1 MSASRLSLFFVFEQ
15 KEKGIVKHGTAMPK
29 RKERRDRRHSDS
41 DIRAG
46 PWTDS
51 SGSSSEDEA
60 ARGFIDDVTADLA
73 RVNPSNGIVMGLP
86 WEAPLAASAK
96 TKDRQKNG
104 KEKEEKGHRQK
115 KKKQKD
121 KDRRRSVSPQR
132 AHKHGR
138 HRERDGGGANDNNG
152 NDRKGKKK
160 AGAPVRPDDATRN
173 QRNALREWT
182 RHFETEA
189 RDAETALALV
199 ECGEWLRRYR
209 AWVVEWRVASGDCRR
224 ALRHARPH
232 EVDITLRGLRS
243 VYAARA
249 AGADALRA
257 LLSSTTPAQRRD
269 PNWVRVHHFGG
280 AYVASTDRLDAW
292 IAGIAPPAL

>member
-1 MSASRLSLFFVFEQ
+1 
-15 KEKGIVKHGTAMPK
+15 MPK

-51 SGSSSEDEA
+51 SGSASEDEA

-73 RVNPSNGIVMGLP
+73 RVNPTNGIVMGLP
-86 WEAPLAASAK
+86 WEAPLATSAK
-96 TKDRQKNG
+96 TKSRQKNG
-104 KEKEEKGHRQK
+104 KNKEEKAHHHQQQKKNK
-115 KKKQKD
+115 KKKRGD
-121 KDRRRSVSPQR
+121 KDRRRSASPQR

-138 HRERDGGGANDNNG
+138 HHDRGSADKIEANDN
-152 NDRKGKKK
+152 DHKSKKK
-160 AGAPVRPDDATRN
+160 ERADEKART

-182 RHFETEA
+182 RHFEAEA
-189 RDAETALALV
+189 RDAEAVLGLI
-199 ECGEWLRRYR
+199 ECSEWLRRYR
-209 AWVVEWRVASGDCRR
+209 AWLVEWRVASGDCSR
-224 ALRHARPH
+224 ALRRARPH
-232 EVDITLRGLRS
+232 EVDITFRGLRGA
-243 VYAARA
+243 YAARA

-292 IAGIAPPAL
+292 IADIAPKAL